1 MRLLFFVLGFGLDS
15 LLASLIVGSLLRSW
29 RERFGFALAFGAFDS
44 AAALAGPLWPRHMP
58 QPPAFAAYLMCV
70 VVLAVGARYNRALCY
85 LLPLLLGV
93 DNLFGG
99 APASALSLGADS
111 ALLSLLGL
119 SLAAFGRSIFLPSRA
134 EA

>member
-1 MRLLFFVLGFGLDS
+1 MRVLFFVLGSGLDS

-58 QPPAFAAYLMCV
+58 EPPAFAAYLLCA
-70 VVLAVGARYNRALCY
+70 VLLAAGARCNRALFY
-85 LLPLLLGV
+85 LLPLVLSV
-93 DNLFGG
+93 DSLYAG
-99 APASALSLGADS
+99 APGNALTLGADS

-119 SLAAFGRSIFLPSRA
+119 SLTAFGRSRFLAFQA
-134 EA
+134 EV